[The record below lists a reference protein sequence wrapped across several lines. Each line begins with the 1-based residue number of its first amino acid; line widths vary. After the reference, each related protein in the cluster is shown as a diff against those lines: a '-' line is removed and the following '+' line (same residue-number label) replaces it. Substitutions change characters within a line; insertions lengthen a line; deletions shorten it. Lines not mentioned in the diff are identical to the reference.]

1 MPKLIA
7 LDDGHGMNTAG
18 KRTPN
23 IPELGRSIR
32 ENEFN
37 RAVVKF
43 LKQELER
50 SGFDTLLV
58 APTDE
63 DISLKKRVDLANQ
76 RKADIY
82 VAVHYNAFDGSFSG
96 SNPSGI
102 EIYVYP
108 GYLNRDAGKLATAV
122 GKYLRQGTNQNWR
135 GIKES
140 NFYVL
145 RETTMPAILTE
156 NGFMDN
162 KTEAL
167 LMIDENFQREVAVE
181 HAKGICEYF
190 KVPYVAAAANVNQTG
205 FRDVSPD
212 AYYADAVNRAKEL
225 GILTGFPDGRFLPD
239 TNLTRKD
246 FAVALMRLYDKLK

>member
-7 LDDGHGMNTAG
+7 LDDGHGMETLG
-18 KRTPN
+18 KRTPV

-37 RAVVKF
+37 RAVVNF

-50 SGFDTLLV
+50 CGFDTLLV

-63 DISLKKRVDLANQ
+63 DISLQKRTDLANA

-82 VAVHYNAFDGSFSG
+82 VAVHYNAYDGSFSG
-96 SNPSGI
+96 QNPSGI
-102 EIYVYP
+102 EIYVYN
-108 GYLNRDAGKLATAV
+108 GDLNRESGKLATAV
-122 GKYLRQGTNQNWR
+122 GKYLRQGTKQNWR
-135 GIKES
+135 GIKEA

-145 RETTMPAILTE
+145 RETNMPAILTE

-162 KTEAL
+162 KQEAL
-167 LMIDENFQREVAVE
+167 LMIDEDFQREVAVE

-190 KVPYVAAAANVNQTG
+190 NVPYISASDNAAQTG

-212 AYYADAVNRAKEL
+212 AYYANAVKRAKDL
-225 GILTGFPDGRFLPD
+225 GLLNGYPDGRFLPD
-239 TNLTRKD
+239 NSLTRKD